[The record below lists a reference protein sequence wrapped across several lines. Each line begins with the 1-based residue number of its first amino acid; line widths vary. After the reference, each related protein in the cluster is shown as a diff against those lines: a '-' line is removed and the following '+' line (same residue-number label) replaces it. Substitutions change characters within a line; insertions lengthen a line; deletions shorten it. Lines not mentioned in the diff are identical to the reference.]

1 MKRIFVV
8 AFSPG
13 LASSMAITK
22 DIFDTANRLSVSGG
36 RSPPFDVQVISAAA
50 ARSVNFNSDDI
61 LLMPGLGIA
70 DEEGLTNWL
79 ASRNATSAVRFVE
92 QAHGEGATVA
102 ASCASTFLLAKAG
115 VLDGRE
121 ATTTWWLAPLF
132 GRMFPDVDLN
142 PERILVA
149 DWPIATAGA
158 ALAQIDLVLA
168 IVAKFASVSLSQA
181 CARYLLLDQRKSQ
194 SPYMAVGHLAV
205 QDSRLSRA
213 QAWIQDNLTNDFSI
227 DQVADAVGMSP
238 RTFARRVNAVAGMSP
253 VKFVQRIRIEAA
265 ERLLET
271 TRLTVDE
278 VAREVGYAES
288 STLRRLIRRE
298 GRRTPGDL
306 RRHR

>member
-1 MKRIFVV
+1 M
-8 AFSPG
+8 
-13 LASSMAITK
+13 
-22 DIFDTANRLSVSGG
+22 RL
-36 RSPPFDVQVISAAA
+36 Q
-50 ARSVNFNSDDI
+50 
-61 LLMPGLGIA
+61 
-70 DEEGLTNWL
+70 
-79 ASRNATSAVRFVE
+79 
-92 QAHGEGATVA
+92 
-102 ASCASTFLLAKAG
+102 
-115 VLDGRE
+115 

>member
-13 LASSMAITK
+13 LASSLAITR
-22 DIFDTANRLSVSGG
+22 DIFESANRLAVAGG
-36 RSPPFDVQVISAAA
+36 RSAPFEVQVISPAA
-50 ARSVNFNSDDI
+50 ARTTAFEAKDL

-70 DEEGLTNWL
+70 DEQGLANWL
-79 ASRNATSAVRFVE
+79 SSRAATAAARFVE
-92 QAHGEGATVA
+92 GAHTAGATVG

-115 VLDGRE
+115 ILDGRQ
-121 ATTTWWLAPLF
+121 ATTTWWLDPLF
-132 GRMFPDVDLN
+132 RRLFPKVDLN
-142 PERILVA
+142 SERILVV

-168 IVAKFASVSLSQA
+168 IVAKFASPGLSQT

-194 SPYMAVGHLAV
+194 GPYMAVGHLAV
-205 QDSRLSRA
+205 QDPCLSRA
-213 QAWIQDNLTNDFSI
+213 DAWIQENLANDFTI
-227 DQVADAVGMSP
+227 DQVADAAGLAP
-238 RTFARRVNAVAGMSP
+238 RTFARRVHSVAGMSP
-253 VKFVQRIRIEAA
+253 VKFVQRIRMEAA

-271 TRLTVDE
+271 THLTVDE

-306 RRHR
+306 RRRR

>member
-1 MKRIFVV
+1 MKKVHVI

-13 LASSMAITK
+13 LASSLAITR
-22 DIFDTANRLSVSGG
+22 DIFETANRLAASGG
-36 RSPPFDVQVISAAA
+36 RSAPFEVRVLSLAQ
-50 ARSVNFNSDDI
+50 ARKVAFTADDI
-61 LLMPGLGIA
+61 LLMPGLGVA
-70 DEEGLTNWL
+70 DEGDLVTWL
-79 ASRNATSAVRFVE
+79 ASRGADQAVRLV
-92 QAHGEGATVA
+92 QGARDEGATVA
-102 ASCASTFLLAKAG
+102 ASCASTFLLAKSG
-115 VLDGRE
+115 VLDGRP

-132 GRMFPDVDLN
+132 GRIFPQVNLN
-142 PERILVA
+142 PDRILVA

-168 IVAKFASVSLSQA
+168 IVAKFASPGLSQA

-194 SPYMAVGHLAV
+194 SPYMSLGHLAV
-205 QDSRLSRA
+205 QDARLSRA
-213 QAWIQDNLTNDFSI
+213 QAWIEDNLAGDFSI

-253 VKFVQRIRIEAA
+253 VKFVQRIRIETA

-278 VAREVGYAES
+278 VARQVGYAES

-306 RRHR
+306 RRRG

>member
-1 MKRIFVV
+1 MKRIVVV

-13 LASSMAITK
+13 LASSLAITQ
-22 DIFDTANRLSVSGG
+22 DIFATANRLALAGG
-36 RSPPFDVQVISAAA
+36 RSAPFEVLVISPAA
-50 ARSVNFNSDDI
+50 ARSCVFEADD
-61 LLMPGLGIA
+61 LLLLPGLGIP
-70 DEEGLTNWL
+70 DEEELATWL
-79 ASRNATSAVRFVE
+79 SSRGATAATRFIE
-92 QAHGEGATVA
+92 QAHAAGATVA

-115 VLDGRE
+115 ILDGRL

-132 GRMFPDVDLN
+132 RRLFPKVDLN

-158 ALAQIDLVLA
+158 ALAQVDLVLA
-168 IVAKFASVSLSQA
+168 IVAKFASPGLSRA
-181 CARYLLLDQRKSQ
+181 CARYLLLDERKSQ
-194 SPYMAVGHLAV
+194 GPYMAVGHLAV
-205 QDSRLSRA
+205 QDACLSRA
-213 QAWIQDNLTNDFSI
+213 EAWIQENLANDFTI
-227 DQVADAVGMSP
+227 DQVADSAGMAP
-238 RTFARRVNAVAGMSP
+238 RTFARRVHSVAGMSP
-253 VKFVQRIRIEAA
+253 VKFVQRVRMEAA

-298 GRRTPGDL
+298 GRRAPGDL

>member
-1 MKRIFVV
+1 MKRIYVV

-13 LASSMAITK
+13 LASSLAITQ
-22 DIFDTANRLSVSGG
+22 DIFATANRLALSGG
-36 RSPPFDVQVISAAA
+36 RTAPFDVRIVSPVV
-50 ARSVNFNSDDI
+50 ARRTDIKSDDL
-61 LLMPGLGIA
+61 LLMPGLGIS
-70 DEEGLTNWL
+70 DEEGLEAWL
-79 ASRNATSAVRFVE
+79 SSRNATSAVRFVE
-92 QAHGEGATVA
+92 QARQEGATIA
-102 ASCASTFLLAKAG
+102 ASCASTFILAKAG
-115 VLDGRE
+115 ILDGRE

-132 GRMFPDVDLN
+132 ARLFPKVVLN
-142 PERILVA
+142 PERIMVA
-149 DWPIATAGA
+149 DWPIVTAGA

-168 IVAKFASVSLSQA
+168 IVAKFASPSLSQA

-205 QDSRLSRA
+205 QDARLAKA
-213 QAWIQDNLTNDFSI
+213 QIWIQENLTNDFSVE
-227 DQVADAVGMSP
+227 QVADAVGMSS

-253 VKFVQRIRIEAA
+253 VKFVQRIRIETA

-278 VAREVGYAES
+278 VAREVGYAEP
-288 STLRRLIRRE
+288 STLRRLMGRE